1 MQATKEAV
9 QTKHGTI
16 AWRVNVEFLHLGM
29 CLVALPRHSLF
40 KQSSTGVYPTQLN
53 VFVVVGDGLTLVLRP
68 SMYHSQVKR
77 STDDGA
83 TWSAASIVYSE
94 SGGWNG
100 LSKGDANST
109 IGNCEAI
116 SDLTTGAAIQYSRM
130 MGLRGVGERQRQTE
144 TERERER
151 DRERQRQRQRQRERD
166 SDRDSD
172 IERESARARCGR
184 GGMRQF
190 PISAY
195 AGRSYGGLETM
206 HLPPNCSTILTA
218 VL

>member
-144 TERERER
+144 TERERQREIER
-151 DRERQRQRQRQRERD
+151 ETATETATQRERQRQRQRHRER
-166 SDRDSD
+166 
-172 IERESARARCGR
+172 ERESARVRDVGEEECVSFQYQRTQAVATEGWKQC
-184 GGMRQF
+184 
-190 PISAY
+190 IY
-195 AGRSYGGLETM
+195 
-206 HLPPNCSTILTA
+206 LPT
-218 VL
+218 VLPS